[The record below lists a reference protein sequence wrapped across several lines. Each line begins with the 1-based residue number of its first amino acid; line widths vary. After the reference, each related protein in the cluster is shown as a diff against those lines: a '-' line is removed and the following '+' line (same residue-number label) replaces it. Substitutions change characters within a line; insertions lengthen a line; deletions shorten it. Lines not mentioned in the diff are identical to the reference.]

1 MPPALDRS
9 ALERVIAVINGKGG
23 VLKTTLTANIGGM
36 LANNGYR
43 VLLVDLDPQGNLAE
57 DLGYTDDARDDTGRA
72 LAQALMFGGG
82 AVPIKE
88 VRPNLDVFAGGPA
101 LDQATAG
108 LSAKANKDPDG
119 AKLAVAHLL
128 APIAG
133 DYDMILIDCPPG
145 DETLQTAAV
154 AAARWA
160 LVPVKSDKS
169 SRKGLG
175 AVAARLDAVLGV
187 NPTLDLLGVVLV
199 DVGTSAHVVQ
209 REAREHIAEL
219 FNADHKVVFTATVRH
234 SEATAQAT
242 RERGLLVHELDA
254 QVRKGPKWFEIRR
267 GDAQAQ
273 ALSPRT
279 ASSVA
284 DDLQAITQEVV
295 ARITAAENQEALA

>member
-1 MPPALDRS
+1 MPELVNRA

-36 LANNGYR
+36 LASSGYR

-57 DLGYTDDARDDTGRA
+57 DLGYTDDPRDDAGRS

-82 AVPIKE
+82 AEPIRQ
-88 VRPNLDVFAGGPA
+88 VRPNLDVFAGGSE
-101 LDQATAG
+101 LDAATAG
-108 LSAKANKDPDG
+108 LAAKANKDPDG
-119 AKLAVAHLL
+119 AKLALAHLL
-128 APIAG
+128 APIAS
-133 DYDMILIDCPPG
+133 DYDMILLDCPPG

-175 AVAARLDAVLGV
+175 AVAKRLDAVVGL

-199 DVGTSAHVVQ
+199 DVGTSAHAVQ
-209 REAREHIAEL
+209 RDSRGHIAEL
-219 FNADHKVVFTATVRH
+219 FNSDHDVVFTATVRH

-242 RERGLLVHELDA
+242 RERGLLVAELDEH
-254 QVRKGPKWFEIRR
+254 VRKGPKWYEVRR
-267 GDAQAQ
+267 GEAKAQAM
-273 ALSPRT
+273 APRS

-284 DDLQAITQEVV
+284 DDLFAITKELVDRV
-295 ARITAAENQEALA
+295 TAAEMQEQPA